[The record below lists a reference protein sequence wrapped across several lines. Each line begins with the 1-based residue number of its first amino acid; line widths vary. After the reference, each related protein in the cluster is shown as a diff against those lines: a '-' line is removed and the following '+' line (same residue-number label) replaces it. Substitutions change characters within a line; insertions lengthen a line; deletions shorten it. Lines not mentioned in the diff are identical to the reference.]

1 MMCFFKKNKNN
12 DPVEQR
18 RSSAIAMVHG
28 LSKADKDRLLE
39 AMELSWQADQK
50 FGRVRTKDEKMVADI
65 DKIEHQMDV
74 IKENDKK

>member
-1 MMCFFKKNKNN
+1 MRLFRKTKND

-18 RSSAIAMVHG
+18 RNTAIALVHG
-28 LSKADKDRLLE
+28 LGKADKDRLFD

-50 FGRVRTKDEKMVADI
+50 FSRVMTKDEKMVADI

>member
-1 MMCFFKKNKNN
+1 MRLFRKRKDE

-18 RSSAIAMVHG
+18 RNTAIAMVHG

-50 FGRVRTKDEKMVADI
+50 FGRVRTKDEKTVADI
-65 DKIEHQMDV
+65 DKIERQMDI
-74 IKENDKK
+74 IKENEKK